1 MAIVAEGGGMTGK
14 KQCAFISDLRKEFA
28 GYNAGKLSKDIVAGL
43 TVAAVA
49 LPLALAFAVSCGA
62 DAASG
67 IITAIFAGLIIAAL
81 GGASFQISGPT
92 GTMAGVLLVVVAHH
106 GPEGVLFVTFLAGI
120 IRILAGVLKVG
131 ALVSYIPIPVVTGF
145 TAGVAVIIGTG
156 QIDSFFGTVSE
167 GVSILERLFSY
178 SYLGFSID
186 WFAVLYG
193 GFVIALMLLWPKKLN
208 ERLPSTLLALIV
220 TMIAQII
227 LNLPV
232 AEVGHIPRS
241 LVGEVRLNLLAIPW
255 GDFGIYIVPS
265 ISIAALGMVESLLCG
280 TYAEKMKGEKFNA
293 TRELYAQGIGNIIIP
308 FFGGIPATAAIARTS
323 VAIRAGQQ
331 TRLTSIFHSIA
342 LIGSVFFLAPFLSRV
357 PLSALAGVLLVTAWR
372 MNDWKSIRQIFSKRM
387 KTSIA
392 QFSITLVATVVFDLT
407 TAILLGIGFSI
418 VMFVIKS
425 NKISIEIDPVT
436 SRLGPKAKLT
446 KVVYVDGALFFG
458 SQGKLSEAITP
469 LVESGV
475 KRILLSLRGV
485 PNIDHSSI
493 TELAEIVR
501 FTRKKQIELLFCGV
515 QPRVESMLRRLDFY
529 SLLPEEHFYPSV
541 VVALEMIGKES

>member
-1 MAIVAEGGGMTGK
+1 MADEAEGGGMAGK
-14 KQCAFISDLRKEFA
+14 KQGTFISDLQKEFA
-28 GYNAGKLSKDIVAGL
+28 GYNGGKLAKDIVAGL

-62 DAASG
+62 DDASG
-67 IITAIFAGLIIAAL
+67 IITAIFSGLIIGAL

-92 GTMAGVLLVVVAHH
+92 GTMAGVLLIVVANH
-106 GPEGVLFVTFLAGI
+106 GHEGVLIVTFLAGI

-145 TAGVAVIIGTG
+145 TAGVAIIIATG
-156 QIDSFFGTVSE
+156 QINSFFGTVSE
-167 GVSILERLFSY
+167 GVTILERLFSY
-178 SYLGFSID
+178 TRLGFNID
-186 WFAVLYG
+186 WLSVLFG

-227 LNLPV
+227 LDLPV

-241 LVGEVRLNLLAIPW
+241 IIGEQRLNLFALPW
-255 GDFGIYIVPS
+255 KDLGVYISPS

-280 TYAEKMKGEKFNA
+280 TYAEKMKAEKFHA
-293 TRELYAQGIGNIIIP
+293 TRELYAQGIGNMIIP
-308 FFGGIPATAAIARTS
+308 LFGGIPATAAIARTS

-331 TRLTSIFHSIA
+331 TRLTSIFHSVA
-342 LIGSVFFLAPFLSRV
+342 LIASVFFLAPFLSRV
-357 PLSALAGVLLVTAWR
+357 PLAALAGVLLVTAWR
-372 MNDWKSIRQIFSKRM
+372 MNDWKSIKQIFSKRM

-425 NKISIEIDPVT
+425 NKIMIEIDPVT
-436 SRLGPKAKLT
+436 NRLGKKAKPT

-458 SQGKLSEAITP
+458 SQDKLTESIAP
-469 LVESGV
+469 LIESGV

-501 FTRKKQIELLFCGV
+501 LARKKEVELLFCGV

-529 SLLPEEHFYPSV
+529 SLLPEERFYPSV
-541 VVALEMIGKES
+541 VVALETIAKEV

>member
-1 MAIVAEGGGMTGK
+1 MTGRK
-14 KQCAFISDLRKEFA
+14 EGTFINDLKREFA
-28 GYNAGKLSKDIVAGL
+28 GYDAGKLTKDIIAGL

-67 IITAIFAGLIIAAL
+67 IITAIFSGLIIGAL

-92 GTMAGVLLVVVAHH
+92 GTMAGVLLIVVAHH
-106 GPEGVLFVTFLAGI
+106 GPEGVLIVTFLAGI
-120 IRILAGVLKVG
+120 IRILAGILKVG

-145 TAGVAVIIGTG
+145 TAGVAIIIATG
-156 QIDSFFGTVSE
+156 QIDSFFGTASE
-167 GVSILERLFSY
+167 GVTILERLFSY
-178 SYLGFSID
+178 TRLGFSID
-186 WFAVLYG
+186 WLSVLFG

-208 ERLPSTLLALIV
+208 ERVPSTLVALIV
-220 TMIAQII
+220 TMVAQII

-241 LVGEVRLNLLAIPW
+241 LVGEHRLDLLAFPW
-255 GDFGIYIVPS
+255 KDLGIYIAPS

-293 TRELYAQGIGNIIIP
+293 TRELYAQGIGNMIIP

-323 VAIRAGQQ
+323 VAIKAGQQ

-342 LIGSVFFLAPFLSRV
+342 LIASVFFLAPFLSRV

-392 QFSITLVATVVFDLT
+392 QFSITLLATVIFDLT
-407 TAILLGIGFSI
+407 TAILLGIGFS
-418 VMFVIKS
+418 VLMFVVTS
-425 NKISIEIDPVT
+425 NRITIEIDPVT
-436 SRLGPKAKLT
+436 NRLG
-446 KVVYVDGALFFG
+446 
-458 SQGKLSEAITP
+458 
-469 LVESGV
+469 
-475 KRILLSLRGV
+475 
-485 PNIDHSSI
+485 
-493 TELAEIVR
+493 
-501 FTRKKQIELLFCGV
+501 
-515 QPRVESMLRRLDFY
+515 
-529 SLLPEEHFYPSV
+529 
-541 VVALEMIGKES
+541 